1 LPAQIVRHRKAQ
13 HRHEEVAAR
22 FAHDFRGALEETRGD
37 IFDVVGVGPEIVE
50 IDPGELGA
58 LERDVLDAEA
68 AVILDMGF
76 WIDRDR
82 RGEPAGEL
90 IALDGRVMRDGALQM
105 PRDPAK
111 RYVISRLPQAG
122 ALELQ
127 QVLAGAEAAHAVVLD
142 APIRQPG
149 LQSCAERLL
158 DRQCPAES
166 EGAAI
171 DREHLVA
178 DRGLA
183 RYRAVA
189 LAVDLHDNAPPKHIP

>member
-1 LPAQIVRHRKAQ
+1 
-13 HRHEEVAAR
+13 
-22 FAHDFRGALEETRGD
+22 GD
-37 IFDVVGVGPEIVE
+37 MR
-50 IDPGELGA
+50 L
-58 LERDVLDAEA
+58 R
-68 AVILDMGF
+68 
-76 WIDRDR
+76 IDRDR

-90 IALDGRVMRDGALQM
+90 IALDRRVMRDGALQM

-149 LQSCAERLL
+149 LQSRAERLL

-171 DREHLVA
+171 DRERLVA

-189 LAVDLHDNAPPKHIP
+189 LAVDLHDNAPPKHIPWERRVGFGPPAEHRLRAKEHVMIGRCRFRGRRRRD

>member
-1 LPAQIVRHRKAQ
+1 SRPLKMP
-13 HRHEEVAAR
+13 
-22 FAHDFRGALEETRGD
+22 RGGV
-37 IFDVVGVGPEIVE
+37 FDVVGIGSEIVG
-50 IDPGELGA
+50 IDAGELGA
-58 LERDVLDAEA
+58 LERDVPDGERS
-68 AVILDMGF
+68 VIGDMRLR
-76 WIDRDR
+76 INRDW
-82 RGEPAGEL
+82 RGEPAREL

-166 EGAAI
+166 E
-171 DREHLVA
+171 
-178 DRGLA
+178 
-183 RYRAVA
+183 
-189 LAVDLHDNAPPKHIP
+189 